1 MSLRKLP
8 EAQVFARPQNYQWD
22 APSDMLAKWAEHPLA
37 AAPSANGADTDTTI
51 SMFDVIGEDG
61 WSGTGITAN
70 RISAA
75 LRSIGNQDITVR
87 INSPGGDMFEG
98 IAIYNLL
105 RSHPA
110 KVTVEVLGW
119 AASAASIIAM
129 AGDEIRMGTGSFM
142 MVHNAWGLVIG
153 NRHDM
158 REAASL
164 FDQFDAALADIYEA
178 RTSMKRADI
187 EQLMD
192 AETFMNPAQA
202 VEYGFAD
209 VIDDV
214 VQTKADASAPHRPE
228 ILAKR
233 RIDAALAQQGISR
246 TERRKM
252 FNQIAGTHNAAEPAT
267 HGQDRMRL
275 EGVLGPMLRFQVEP
289 RRVCRRLITVSYAA
303 MASVS
308 SAA

>member
-1 MSLRKLP
+1 MSLRSLP
-8 EAQVFARPQNYQWD
+8 EARRLKRPQNYQWD
-22 APSDMLAKWAEHPLA
+22 APSDVLAKWAQMPV
-37 AAPSANGADTDTTI
+37 SAERDSDTTI
-51 SMFDVIGEDG
+51 SILDVIGEDY
-61 WSGTGITAN
+61 WSGTGVTAN

-75 LRSIGNQDITVR
+75 LRSIGDRAITVR

-98 IAIYNLL
+98 IAIYSLL
-105 RSHPA
+105 RAHPA

-129 AGDEIRMGTGSFM
+129 AGDEIRMGLGSFM

-164 FDQFDAALADIYEA
+164 FDQFDAAIADIYQA
-178 RTSMKRADI
+178 RTGMARTDI

-192 AETFMNPAQA
+192 AETFMNPTQA
-202 VEYGFAD
+202 IEYGFAD
-209 VIDDV
+209 AVDDA
-214 VQTKADASAPHRPE
+214 QIHAETNASAQVRPE
-228 ILAKR
+228 LLAKR

-252 FNQIAGTHNAAEPAT
+252 FNQIAGTHDAADTAT
-267 HGQDRMRL
+267 HDAGFDIAAMQ
-275 EGVLGPMLRFQVEP
+275 
-289 RRVCRRLITVSYAA
+289 RLIKTIKS
-303 MASVS
+303 
-308 SAA
+308 

>member
-1 MSLRKLP
+1 MSLRRLP
-8 EAQVFARPQNYQWD
+8 EARVFPRPQNYQWD
-22 APSDMLAKWAEHPLA
+22 APNDVLAKWAEHPLVA
-37 AAPSANGADTDTTI
+37 ADDADTTI

-61 WSGTGITAN
+61 WSGGGVTVN

-75 LRSIGNQDITVR
+75 LRSIGSKDITVR

-105 RSHPA
+105 RAHPA

-129 AGDEIRMGTGSFM
+129 AGDDIRMGTGTFM
-142 MVHNAWGLVIG
+142 MVHNAWGVVIG

-158 REAASL
+158 REAATL
-164 FDQFDAALADIYEA
+164 FEQFDAALADIYEA
-178 RTSMKRADI
+178 RTGMKRADI

-192 AETFMNPAQA
+192 AETFMDPAQA
-202 VEYGFAD
+202 IDYGFAD
-209 VIDDV
+209 AVDDAEIHPE
-214 VQTKADASAPHRPE
+214 TNASAPVRPE
-228 ILAKR
+228 IHAKR

-252 FNQIAGTHNAAEPAT
+252 FCQIAGMHDAADTAT
-267 HGQDRMRL
+267 HDAGFHAAAIQ
-275 EGVLGPMLRFQVEP
+275 
-289 RRVCRRLITVSYAA
+289 RLIDTIRS
-303 MASVS
+303 
-308 SAA
+308 

>member
-1 MSLRKLP
+1 MSLRQLP
-8 EAQVFARPQNYQWD
+8 EAPTMARPQNYQWD
-22 APSDMLAKWAEHPLA
+22 APSDVLAKWAEHPFA
-37 AAPSANGADTDTTI
+37 AAPDADATI
-51 SMFDVIGEDG
+51 SIFDVIGDDG
-61 WSGTGITAN
+61 WTGGGVTAN

-75 LRSIGNQDITVR
+75 LRSIGNKDITVR

-105 RSHPA
+105 RAHPA

-129 AGDEIRMGTGSFM
+129 AGDDIRMGLGSFM

-158 REAASL
+158 REAAEL

-178 RTSMKRADI
+178 RTGMERADI

-192 AETFMNPAQA
+192 AETFMAAAQA

-209 VIDDV
+209 VVDDA
-214 VQTKADASAPHRPE
+214 QIHAETNASAQVRPE
-228 ILAKR
+228 IRAKR

-252 FNQIAGTHNAAEPAT
+252 FCQIAGTHNAADTAT
-267 HGQDRMRL
+267 HDAGFNAAALQ
-275 EGVLGPMLRFQVEP
+275 
-289 RRVCRRLITVSYAA
+289 RLIDTIRS
-303 MASVS
+303 
-308 SAA
+308 

>member
-8 EAQVFARPQNYQWD
+8 EARTFPRPQNYHWD
-22 APSDMLAKWAEHPLA
+22 APSDVLAKWAEHPRA
-37 AAPSANGADTDTTI
+37 AATGTDADTTI
-51 SMFDVIGEDG
+51 SMFDVIGDDG
-61 WSGTGITAN
+61 WSGGGVTAN

-75 LRSIGNQDITVR
+75 LRLIGNRDVTVR

-105 RSHPA
+105 RAHPA
-110 KVTVEVLGW
+110 KITVEVLGW

-129 AGDEIRMGTGSFM
+129 AGDDIRMGLGSFM
-142 MVHNAWGLVIG
+142 MVHNAWGVVIG

-158 REAASL
+158 REAATL
-164 FDQFDAALADIYEA
+164 FDQFDAAIADIYQA
-178 RTSMKRADI
+178 RTGMTRADI

-192 AETFMNPAQA
+192 AETFMAPAQA

-209 VIDDV
+209 AVDDAEIHAE
-214 VQTKADASAPHRPE
+214 ADASAQVRPE

-252 FNQIAGTHNAAEPAT
+252 FYQIAGTRDAAAPAMHNAGIPTAAI
-267 HGQDRMRL
+267 Q
-275 EGVLGPMLRFQVEP
+275 
-289 RRVCRRLITVSYAA
+289 RLIQTIKS
-303 MASVS
+303 
-308 SAA
+308 

>member
-22 APSDMLAKWAEHPLA
+22 APSDVLTKWAEHPLA
-37 AAPSANGADTDTTI
+37 AVLGADADTTI
-51 SMFDVIGEDG
+51 SMFDVIGEDS
-61 WSGTGITAN
+61 WTGGGVTAN

-75 LRSIGNQDITVR
+75 LRSIGNRDVTVR

-105 RSHPA
+105 RAHPA
-110 KVTVEVLGW
+110 RVTVEVLGW

-129 AGDEIRMGTGSFM
+129 AGDDIRMGLGSFM
-142 MVHNAWGLVIG
+142 MVHNAWGVVIG

-158 REAASL
+158 REAATL
-164 FDQFDAALADIYEA
+164 FDQFDAAITDIYQA
-178 RTSMKRADI
+178 RTGMTRADI

-192 AETFMNPAQA
+192 AETFMTAAQA
-202 VEYGFAD
+202 VDYGFAD
-209 VIDDV
+209 AVDDDAEIHAE
-214 VQTKADASAPHRPE
+214 ADASAQVRPE
-228 ILAKR
+228 IHAKR

-252 FNQIAGTHNAAEPAT
+252 FYQIAGKHDAADTAMHDAGINAAAV
-267 HGQDRMRL
+267 Q
-275 EGVLGPMLRFQVEP
+275 
-289 RRVCRRLITVSYAA
+289 RLIDTIKS
-303 MASVS
+303 
-308 SAA
+308 

>member
-8 EAQVFARPQNYQWD
+8 EARTFPRPQNYQWD
-22 APSDMLAKWAEHPLA
+22 TPSGVLTKWSEHPLA
-37 AAPSANGADTDTTI
+37 ATPGADGDTTI

-61 WSGTGITAN
+61 WSGGGVTAN

-75 LRSIGNQDITVR
+75 LRSIGSKDITVC

-105 RSHPA
+105 RAHPA

-129 AGDEIRMGTGSFM
+129 AGDDIRMGLGSFM

-158 REAASL
+158 RDAATL
-164 FDQFDAALADIYEA
+164 FDQFDAAIADIYAA
-178 RTSMKRADI
+178 RTGMERAHI

-192 AETFMNPAQA
+192 AETFMAAAQA

-209 VIDDV
+209 VVDDAEIHPE
-214 VQTKADASAPHRPE
+214 TNASAPIRPE
-228 ILAKR
+228 IHAKR

-252 FNQIAGTHNAAEPAT
+252 FCQIAGMHDAADTAT
-267 HGQDRMRL
+267 HDAGFHAAAIQ
-275 EGVLGPMLRFQVEP
+275 
-289 RRVCRRLITVSYAA
+289 RLIDTIRS
-303 MASVS
+303 
-308 SAA
+308 

>member
-1 MSLRKLP
+1 MSLRQLP

-22 APSDMLAKWAEHPLA
+22 APSDVLTKWAEQLPA
-37 AAPSANGADTDTTI
+37 AANGADADTTI
-51 SMFDVIGEDG
+51 SMFDVIGEDM
-61 WSGTGITAN
+61 WSGGGVTAN

-75 LRSIGNQDITVR
+75 LRSIGNRDVTVR

-110 KVTVEVLGW
+110 RVTVEVLGL

-129 AGDEIRMGTGSFM
+129 AGDNIRMGLGSFM
-142 MVHNAWGLVIG
+142 MVHNAWGVVIG

-158 REAASL
+158 REAATV
-164 FDQFDAALADIYEA
+164 FDQFDAAIADIYQA
-178 RTSMKRADI
+178 RTGMKRADL

-192 AETFMNPAQA
+192 TETFMAPAQA

-209 VIDDV
+209 AVDDDV
-214 VQTKADASAPHRPE
+214 GEEVQASAPEKVRPE
-228 ILAKR
+228 IRAKR

-246 TERRKM
+246 SERRKM
-252 FNQIAGTHNAAEPAT
+252 FYQIAGTHDAANTAM
-267 HGQDRMRL
+267 QDA
-275 EGVLGPMLRFQVEP
+275 GIPTAAIQ
-289 RRVCRRLITVSYAA
+289 RLIQTIRS
-303 MASVS
+303 
-308 SAA
+308 

>member
-8 EAQVFARPQNYQWD
+8 EARTFSRPQNYQWD
-22 APSDMLAKWAEHPLA
+22 TPSDVLTKWAEHPLA

-51 SMFDVIGEDG
+51 SLFDVIGEDG
-61 WSGTGITAN
+61 WSGGGVTAN

-75 LRSIGNQDITVR
+75 LRSIGNKDITVR

-105 RSHPA
+105 RAHPA

-129 AGDEIRMGTGSFM
+129 AGDDIRMGLGSFM
-142 MVHNAWGLVIG
+142 MVHNAWGVVIG

-158 REAASL
+158 REAAIL
-164 FDQFDAALADIYEA
+164 FDQFDAALADIYQA
-178 RTSMKRADI
+178 RTGMKRADI

-192 AETFMNPAQA
+192 AETFMTAAQA
-202 VEYGFAD
+202 VEYGFT
-209 VIDDV
+209 DV
-214 VQTKADASAPHRPE
+214 VDDAEIHTETNASAQVRPE
-228 ILAKR
+228 IHAKR

-252 FNQIAGTHNAAEPAT
+252 FCQIAGMHDAADTAT
-267 HGQDRMRL
+267 HDAGFHAAAMQ
-275 EGVLGPMLRFQVEP
+275 
-289 RRVCRRLITVSYAA
+289 RLIDTIRS
-303 MASVS
+303 
-308 SAA
+308 

>member
-8 EAQVFARPQNYQWD
+8 EARTLPRPQNYQWD
-22 APSDMLAKWAEHPLA
+22 TPSGVLTKWAEHPLA
-37 AAPSANGADTDTTI
+37 ATPGADGDTTI

-61 WSGTGITAN
+61 WSGGGVTAN

-75 LRSIGNQDITVR
+75 LRSIGNKDITVR

-105 RSHPA
+105 RAHPA

-129 AGDEIRMGTGSFM
+129 AGDDIRMGFGSFM

-158 REAASL
+158 RDAATL
-164 FDQFDAALADIYEA
+164 FDQFDAAIADIYAA
-178 RTSMKRADI
+178 RTRMKRADI

-192 AETFMNPAQA
+192 AETFMSSEQA

-209 VIDDV
+209 VVDDA
-214 VQTKADASAPHRPE
+214 QIHAETNASAQVRPE
-228 ILAKR
+228 IRAKR

-252 FNQIAGTHNAAEPAT
+252 FCQIAGMHDAADTAT
-267 HGQDRMRL
+267 HDAGFHAAAIQ
-275 EGVLGPMLRFQVEP
+275 
-289 RRVCRRLITVSYAA
+289 RLIDTIRS
-303 MASVS
+303 
-308 SAA
+308 

>member
-1 MSLRKLP
+1 MSLRSLP

-22 APSDMLAKWAEHPLA
+22 APSDVLAKWAQMPVA
-37 AAPSANGADTDTTI
+37 AIKDSDTTI
-51 SMFDVIGEDG
+51 SILDVIGEDY
-61 WSGTGITAN
+61 WSGTGVTAN

-75 LRSIGNQDITVR
+75 LRSIGSQDITVR

-129 AGDEIRMGTGSFM
+129 AGDEIRMGLGSFM

-178 RTSMKRADI
+178 RTGMARTDI

-192 AETFMNPAQA
+192 AETFMTAAQA
-202 VEYGFAD
+202 FEKGFAD
-209 VIDDV
+209 AVDDGVDTVINA
-214 VQTKADASAPHRPE
+214 KAHASAQVRPE
-228 ILAKR
+228 LLAKR

-252 FNQIAGTHNAAEPAT
+252 FNQITGTHDAADTAT
-267 HGQDRMRL
+267 HDAGFDIAAMQ
-275 EGVLGPMLRFQVEP
+275 
-289 RRVCRRLITVSYAA
+289 RLINTIKS
-303 MASVS
+303 
-308 SAA
+308 

>member
-8 EAQVFARPQNYQWD
+8 EARTFSRPQNYQWD
-22 APSDMLAKWAEHPLA
+22 TPSDVLTKWAEHPLA

-51 SMFDVIGEDG
+51 SLFDVIGEDG
-61 WSGTGITAN
+61 WSGGGVTAN

-75 LRSIGNQDITVR
+75 LRSIGNKDITVR

-105 RSHPA
+105 RAHPA

-129 AGDEIRMGTGSFM
+129 AGDDIRMGLGSFM
-142 MVHNAWGLVIG
+142 MVHNAWGVVIG

-158 REAASL
+158 REAATL

-192 AETFMNPAQA
+192 AETFMTAAQT

-209 VIDDV
+209 VVDDA
-214 VQTKADASAPHRPE
+214 QIHPETNASAQVRPE
-228 ILAKR
+228 IHAKR
-233 RIDAALAQQGISR
+233 RIDAALAQQGITR
-246 TERRKM
+246 AERRKM
-252 FNQIAGTHNAAEPAT
+252 FCQIAGMHDAADTAM
-267 HGQDRMRL
+267 HDAGFHAAAIQ
-275 EGVLGPMLRFQVEP
+275 
-289 RRVCRRLITVSYAA
+289 RLIDTIRS
-303 MASVS
+303 
-308 SAA
+308 

>member
-1 MSLRKLP
+1 MSLRRLP
-8 EAQVFARPQNYQWD
+8 EARVFRRPQNYQWD
-22 APSDMLAKWAEHPLA
+22 APSDVLTKWTEHQLA

-61 WSGTGITAN
+61 WSGGGVTAN

-75 LRSIGNQDITVR
+75 LRSIGSKDITVR

-105 RSHPA
+105 RAHRA

-129 AGDEIRMGTGSFM
+129 AGDDIRMGLGSFM
-142 MVHNAWGLVIG
+142 MVHNAWGVVIG

-164 FDQFDAALADIYEA
+164 FDEFDVALADIYHA
-178 RTSMKRADI
+178 RTGMDRIGI
-187 EQLMD
+187 ERLMD
-192 AETFMNPAQA
+192 AETFMTAAQA

-209 VIDDV
+209 AVDDAIV
-214 VQTKADASAPHRPE
+214 HGGNDEDRARAAATAPVRPE
-228 ILAKR
+228 IQARR
-233 RIDAALAQQGISR
+233 RIDAALAKQGVSR

-252 FNQIAGTHNAAEPAT
+252 FNQIAGMHDAADTAT
-267 HGQDRMRL
+267 HDAGFHAAAIQ
-275 EGVLGPMLRFQVEP
+275 
-289 RRVCRRLITVSYAA
+289 RLIDTIKS
-303 MASVS
+303 
-308 SAA
+308 